1 MSTAETQERANKS
14 AHFTLSYPPSVA
26 SSRSSSPAPGLD
38 RNSLTSSKT
47 NGKGEKNG
55 LNVEDLVPGK
65 LPMDVYDATLP
76 KWRAAVRRVLVR
88 TVRWESEVL
97 AKMQEKLRSPWLD
110 AYFVY
115 TSSLGTHTFF
125 MTALPACFF
134 FGFNELG
141 RGLLMVLAIGVYC
154 SSFVKDLICS
164 PRPFSP
170 PVTRLTMGSHHL
182 EYGFPSTHST
192 NSVSIAL
199 FLFAQ
204 AYDLAYPS
212 TSSITPSITPTT
224 FTILTAIL
232 GFYTFSIVFGR
243 LYTAMHSFTDCAFGV
258 LLGTAIWWAYS
269 SWDGIPITFSPSSPF
284 RFFVS
289 ATGADPLS
297 LSSYTIHIGRG
308 LSLDRM
314 LWNWTMG
321 GGWEHP
327 QPVDDCPCFED
338 AIAFASV
345 LFGALLGR
353 WVTLNSAVGHL
364 WKEHDIMPGSGWL
377 WDMTASAWVQVE
389 RGWDDVAV
397 WWGVATLKMT
407 LGILVIFTWRLLAKS
422 ALHLILPPTFRL
434 LARVFQ
440 LPNRRFYTPATEY
453 KSVPSEFAVTPQ
465 GLGVL
470 HPIPSVIDLPSQV
483 GVGIDMDEGAS
494 ASVSKGGTAAKEVK
508 LRNVNGGA
516 TKGSVKLANNVQV
529 KLVVNDEEAKGV
541 PVKHYDADVLT
552 KVIVYAGI
560 AILAIELLPLTFN
573 LMGLG
578 VKSWVFSLTSDGFN
592 SLCYNSFISSNLIFA
607 FDTLAIPD
615 PPSNSNSEFEFR
627 DTFSA

>member
-1 MSTAETQERANKS
+1 MSAAETQDQARNG
-14 AHFTLSYPPSVA
+14 AHFTLSYPPSLA
-26 SSRSSSPAPGLD
+26 SSRAASPAPDLGHSPLDSSRPNGGHAVKVEKSGL
-38 RNSLTSSKT
+38 T
-47 NGKGEKNG
+47 
-55 LNVEDLVPGK
+55 VEDLVPGK
-65 LPMDVYDATLP
+65 QPMDVYEATLP
-76 KWRAAVRRVLVR
+76 KWRAAVRRTLVKS
-88 TVRWESEVL
+88 VRWESEVV
-97 AKMQEKLRSPWLD
+97 AKMQEKIRTPWLD

-134 FGFNELG
+134 FGYNELG
-141 RGLLMVLAIGVYC
+141 RGLLMVLAMGVYC
-154 SSFVKDLICS
+154 SSVVKDLFCS

-204 AYDLAYPS
+204 VYDLAYPS
-212 TSSITPSITPTT
+212 TPSTIPYISPTT
-224 FTILTAIL
+224 FTILAALL
-232 GFYTFSIVFGR
+232 GLYTFSIVFGR
-243 LYTAMHSFTDCAFGV
+243 LYTAMHSFTDCAVGV
-258 LLGTAIWWAYS
+258 LLGTAIWWAYN
-269 SWDGIPITFSPSSPF
+269 SWDGIPITSP
-284 RFFVS
+284 
-289 ATGADPLS
+289 

-308 LSLDRM
+308 LNLDK
-314 LWNWTMG
+314 LVWNWTME
-321 GGWEHP
+321 GGWEVPVLLVILCAVLVNQHP

-353 WVTLNSAVGHL
+353 WAMMNSAFGDL
-364 WKEHDIMPGSGWL
+364 WQPHVVMPGSGWL
-377 WDMTASAWVQVE
+377 WDSAASSWVEVE
-389 RGWDDVAV
+389 RGWNDVAI
-397 WWGVATLKMT
+397 WWGVAALKMT

-434 LARVFQ
+434 LARAFQ

-483 GVGIDMDEGAS
+483 GVGINMDEGAS
-494 ASVSKGGTAAKEVK
+494 GSVMKNGKGEKEIK
-508 LRNVNGGA
+508 LRNVNGAHVPNGINKPIA
-516 TKGSVKLANNVQV
+516 TTQV
-529 KLVVNDEEAKGV
+529 KIVVEDEEAKGA

-560 AILAIELLPLTFN
+560 AILATELLPLAFN

-578 VKSWVFSLTSDGFN
+578 VKSW
-592 SLCYNSFISSNLIFA
+592 IEA
-607 FDTLAIPD
+607 
-615 PPSNSNSEFEFR
+615 
-627 DTFSA
+627 